1 MNKSDKIKQK
11 LARMLVSAPKLSLA
25 LALILCAFLC
35 AFAPKLAIDASTQTL
50 LLENDK
56 DLELWRDI
64 TKRYEIPNTLVIA
77 YTPNSDLLS
86 QNSISTLAALSK
98 DLAQIK
104 GVKSVFS
111 MLDAPLLLSSGLKFS
126 DLLGTIPTL
135 KDSNASKEAIKAE
148 FLSSPFYKNSL
159 VSSDFKTTALLL
171 TLEPNPGYNEFIASI
186 TELENTLKNA
196 ENNATAKTLLKEQR
210 AAFKAYRDELRIAEH
225 EQIAQ
230 IRQVIAKYNQN
241 SQTRIPHQD
250 EFSNSQNGIPHQDEF
265 SNSQTRIPY
274 QAPSSQLF
282 LGGINMIADDMIAF
296 VRSDLATY
304 GLATLLLCSLC
315 LFVYYLQLRYVFLA
329 IFICL
334 VCVGVA
340 SGLFGLLGFEITVIS
355 SNYIALQLI
364 ITLSVVIHLINS
376 YREFFRKK
384 SSFSQKAIVYLALKE
399 RMSPCFFAI
408 FTTIIGFISLVFSDI
423 RPIISL
429 GVMMSASI
437 TLSLILSFWLFGS
450 IMSLLSKKSV
460 NTAFERYF
468 SLTTLCAKIA
478 LNLRARKV
486 VFAISALGLCVGLWG
501 ISKLSVENSFI
512 GYFKESTDIYKGME
526 LIDNKLG
533 GTVPLD
539 IIISFK
545 KDKKEPRNSSLDD
558 EFADEFASSDAAQ
571 YWFNERRM
579 SVLKSVNEYLK
590 NKEFIGSVSSLAD
603 LLEVGKELNE
613 GRELD
618 ALALALIYSSL
629 SGERRELILTPFVS
643 IENDELHFSVRTLD
657 SDPRLKRAEFLRTLQ
672 NELNELVGEN
682 ADVKISGAMKLYT
695 NMLDSLFGSQINSLG
710 FVLLAFFVT
719 FWLIFASL
727 RLAIIAICIN
737 ILPLICVLGAMGL
750 AGLSLDIMSITIG
763 SISLGIGVD
772 SAIHYIYR
780 YKRELAHFKD
790 SKKAI
795 IASHA
800 SIGYALYYTSFA
812 VFIGFGVMISSNF
825 WPTIYFG
832 ALTDLVMFF
841 MLASSLIL
849 LPSLLLS
856 QSAYP
861 ANEKNKAKTTNAV

>member
-35 AFAPKLAIDASTQTL
+35 AFVPKLAIDASTQTL

-86 QNSISTLAALSK
+86 QNCISTLEALSK

-111 MLDAPLLLSSGLKFS
+111 MLDVPLLLSSGLKFS

-171 TLEPNPGYNEFIASI
+171 TLEPNPRYDEFIASI
-186 TELENTLKNA
+186 TALENTLKNA
-196 ENNATAKTLLKEQR
+196 ENNATAKTMLKEQR

-241 SQTRIPHQD
+241 SQTRIP
-250 EFSNSQNGIPHQDEF
+250 
-265 SNSQTRIPY
+265 Y
-274 QAPSSQLF
+274 QASSSQLF

-437 TLSLILSFWLFGS
+437 TLSLIFSFWLFGS

-468 SLTTLCAKIA
+468 SLTSLCAKIA

-512 GYFKESTDIYKGME
+512 GYFKENTDIYKGME

-672 NELNELVGEN
+672 NELNELVRGE
-682 ADVKISGAMKLYT
+682 AEVKISGAMKLYT
-695 NMLDSLFGSQINSLG
+695 NMLGSLFSSQINSLG
-710 FVLLAFFVT
+710 FVLLAFFAT

-861 ANEKNKAKTTNAV
+861 ANEKNKAKTINAV

>member
-64 TKRYEIPNTLVIA
+64 TKRYKIPNTLVIA

-86 QNSISTLAALSK
+86 QSSISTLAALSK

-171 TLEPNPGYNEFIASI
+171 TLEPNPRYNEFIASI
-186 TELENTLKNA
+186 TALENTLKTA

-210 AAFKAYRDELRIAEH
+210 AAFKAYRDELRVAEH

-241 SQTRIPHQD
+241 SQSRIPHQD
-250 EFSNSQNGIPHQDEF
+250 EFSS
-265 SNSQTRIPY
+265 SQTRIPY
-274 QAPSSQLF
+274 QASSSQLF

-334 VCVGVA
+334 VCVGAA

-437 TLSLILSFWLFGS
+437 TLSLIFSFWLFGS

-512 GYFKESTDIYKGME
+512 GYFKENTDIYKGME

-545 KDKKEPRNSSLDD
+545 KDEKEPRNSSLDD

-657 SDPRLKRAEFLRTLQ
+657 SNPRLKRAEFLRTLQ

-682 ADVKISGAMKLYT
+682 AQVKISGAMKLYT
-695 NMLDSLFGSQINSLG
+695 NMLSSLFSSQINSLG
-710 FVLLAFFVT
+710 FVLLAFFAT
-719 FWLIFASL
+719 FWLIFASF

-861 ANEKNKAKTTNAV
+861 ANEQNKAKTTNAV

>member
-35 AFAPKLAIDASTQTL
+35 AFVPKLAIDASTQTL

-64 TKRYEIPNTLVIA
+64 TKRYKIPNTLVIA

-86 QNSISTLAALSK
+86 ESSISTLAALSK

-171 TLEPNPGYNEFIASI
+171 TLEPNSGYNEFIASI
-186 TELENTLKNA
+186 TALENTLKTA

-210 AAFKAYRDELRIAEH
+210 AAFKAYRDELRVAEH

-250 EFSNSQNGIPHQDEF
+250 EFSNSQNGIPYQDKA
-265 SNSQTRIPY
+265 S
-274 QAPSSQLF
+274 SSQLF

-437 TLSLILSFWLFGS
+437 TLSLIFSFWLFGS

-512 GYFKESTDIYKGME
+512 GYFKENTDIYKGME

-672 NELNELVGEN
+672 NELNELVKGD
-682 ADVKISGAMKLYT
+682 AQVKISGAMKLYT

-710 FVLLAFFVT
+710 FVLLAFFAT

>member
-64 TKRYEIPNTLVIA
+64 TKRYKIPNTLVIA

-86 QNSISTLAALSK
+86 QNCISTLAALSK

-171 TLEPNPGYNEFIASI
+171 TLEPNSGYYEFIASI
-186 TELENTLKNA
+186 TALENTLKTA

-210 AAFKAYRDELRIAEH
+210 AAFKAYRDELRVAEH

-241 SQTRIPHQD
+241 SQTRIPYQD
-250 EFSNSQNGIPHQDEF
+250 EFSNSQNGIPYQDEF
-265 SNSQTRIPY
+265 
-274 QAPSSQLF
+274 PSSQLF

-512 GYFKESTDIYKGME
+512 GYFKENTDIYKGME

-629 SGERRELILTPFVS
+629 SGEGRELILTPFVS

-657 SDPRLKRAEFLRTLQ
+657 SDPHLKRAEFLRTLQ
-672 NELNELVGEN
+672 NELNELVGKDAE
-682 ADVKISGAMKLYT
+682 VKISGAMKLYA
-695 NMLDSLFGSQINSLG
+695 NMLDSLFSSQINSLG
-710 FVLLAFFVT
+710 FVLLAFFAT

-856 QSAYP
+856 QSVYP
-861 ANEKNKAKTTNAV
+861 ANEQNKAKTTNAV

>member
-64 TKRYEIPNTLVIA
+64 TKRYKIPNTLVIA

-86 QNSISTLAALSK
+86 ESSISTLAALSK

-171 TLEPNPGYNEFIASI
+171 TLEPNPRYDEFIASI
-186 TELENTLKNA
+186 TALENTLKNA
-196 ENNATAKTLLKEQR
+196 ENNTTAKTLLKEKR
-210 AAFKAYRDELRIAEH
+210 AAFKAYRDELRVAEH

-241 SQTRIPHQD
+241 SQSRIPHQA
-250 EFSNSQNGIPHQDEF
+250 S
-265 SNSQTRIPY
+265 
-274 QAPSSQLF
+274 SSQLF

-512 GYFKESTDIYKGME
+512 GYFKENTDIYKGME

-558 EFADEFASSDAAQ
+558 EFADEFASSDAAK

-682 ADVKISGAMKLYT
+682 AQVKISGAMKLYT
-695 NMLDSLFGSQINSLG
+695 NMLSSLFGSQINSLG
-710 FVLLAFFVT
+710 FVLLAFFAT

-861 ANEKNKAKTTNAV
+861 ANEQNKAKTINAV

>member
-35 AFAPKLAIDASTQTL
+35 AFVPKLAIDASTQTL

-64 TKRYEIPNTLVIA
+64 TKRYKIPNTLVIA

-86 QNSISTLAALSK
+86 ESSISTLAALSK

-186 TELENTLKNA
+186 TALENTLKNA

-225 EQIAQ
+225 EQITQ

-241 SQTRIPHQD
+241 SQSRIPHQA
-250 EFSNSQNGIPHQDEF
+250 S
-265 SNSQTRIPY
+265 
-274 QAPSSQLF
+274 SSQLF

-429 GVMMSASI
+429 GLMMSASI
-437 TLSLILSFWLFGS
+437 TLSLIFSFWLFGS

-512 GYFKESTDIYKGME
+512 GYFKENTDIYKGME

-672 NELNELVGEN
+672 NELNELVGKDAE
-682 ADVKISGAMKLYT
+682 VKISGAMKLYA
-695 NMLDSLFGSQINSLG
+695 NMLDSLFSSQINSLG
-710 FVLLAFFVT
+710 FVLLAFFAT

>member
-35 AFAPKLAIDASTQTL
+35 AFVPKLAIDASTQTL

-86 QNSISTLAALSK
+86 QSSISTLAALSK

-148 FLSSPFYKNSL
+148 FLNSPFYKNSL

-171 TLEPNPGYNEFIASI
+171 TLEPNSRYNEFIASI
-186 TELENTLKNA
+186 TALENTLKTA

-225 EQIAQ
+225 DQITQ

-241 SQTRIPHQD
+241 SQTRIPYQD
-250 EFSNSQNGIPHQDEF
+250 EFSNSQSRIPHQA
-265 SNSQTRIPY
+265 S
-274 QAPSSQLF
+274 SSQLF

-437 TLSLILSFWLFGS
+437 TLSLIFSFWLFGS

-512 GYFKESTDIYKGME
+512 GYFKENTDIYKGME

-682 ADVKISGAMKLYT
+682 AQVKISGAMKLYT
-695 NMLDSLFGSQINSLG
+695 NMLDSLFSSQINSLG
-710 FVLLAFFVT
+710 FVLLAFFAT

-861 ANEKNKAKTTNAV
+861 ANEQNKAKTTNAV

>member
-64 TKRYEIPNTLVIA
+64 TKRYKIPNTLVIA

-86 QNSISTLAALSK
+86 QSSISTLAALSK

-148 FLSSPFYKNSL
+148 FLNSPFYKNSL

-171 TLEPNPGYNEFIASI
+171 TLEPNSRYNEFIASI
-186 TELENTLKNA
+186 TALENTLKTA

-225 EQIAQ
+225 DQITQ

-241 SQTRIPHQD
+241 SQTRIPYQD
-250 EFSNSQNGIPHQDEF
+250 EFL
-265 SNSQTRIPY
+265 NSQTRIPY
-274 QAPSSQLF
+274 QASSSQLF

-334 VCVGVA
+334 VCVGVT

-384 SSFSQKAIVYLALKE
+384 SCFSQKAIVYLALKE

-437 TLSLILSFWLFGS
+437 TLSLIFSFWLFGS

-486 VFAISALGLCVGLWG
+486 VFAISVLGLCVGLWG

-512 GYFKESTDIYKGME
+512 GYFKENTDIYKGME

-682 ADVKISGAMKLYT
+682 AQVKISGAMKLYT
-695 NMLDSLFGSQINSLG
+695 NMLDSLFSSQINSLG

-861 ANEKNKAKTTNAV
+861 ANEQNKAKTTNAV

>member
-64 TKRYEIPNTLVIA
+64 TKRYKIPNTLVIA

-86 QNSISTLAALSK
+86 ESSISTLAALSK

-186 TELENTLKNA
+186 TALENTLKNA
-196 ENNATAKTLLKEQR
+196 ENNATAKTMLKEQR

-241 SQTRIPHQD
+241 SQTRIP
-250 EFSNSQNGIPHQDEF
+250 
-265 SNSQTRIPY
+265 Y
-274 QAPSSQLF
+274 QASSSQLF

-437 TLSLILSFWLFGS
+437 TLSLIFSFWLFGS

-512 GYFKESTDIYKGME
+512 GYFKENTDIYKGME

-657 SDPRLKRAEFLRTLQ
+657 SDPRLKRAKFLRTLQ
-672 NELNELVGEN
+672 SELNELVGKD
-682 ADVKISGAMKLYT
+682 AQVKISGAMKLYT
-695 NMLDSLFGSQINSLG
+695 NMLDSLFSSQINSLG
-710 FVLLAFFVT
+710 FVLLAFFAT

-861 ANEKNKAKTTNAV
+861 ANEQNKAKTTNAV

>member
-25 LALILCAFLC
+25 LALILCAFLS
-35 AFAPKLAIDASTQTL
+35 AFVPKLAIDASTQTL

-56 DLELWRDI
+56 DLEFWRDI
-64 TKRYEIPNTLVIA
+64 TKRYKIPNTLVIA

-86 QNSISTLAALSK
+86 QSSISTLAALSK

-171 TLEPNPGYNEFIASI
+171 TLEPNSRYNEFIASI

-230 IRQVIAKYNQN
+230 IRQVISKYNQN
-241 SQTRIPHQD
+241 SQSRIPD
-250 EFSNSQNGIPHQDEF
+250 
-265 SNSQTRIPY
+265 
-274 QAPSSQLF
+274 QASSSQLF

-296 VRSDLATY
+296 VRSDLVTY

-334 VCVGVA
+334 VCVGAA

-384 SSFSQKAIVYLALKE
+384 SSFSQKSIVYLALKE

-408 FTTIIGFISLVFSDI
+408 FTTIIGFVSLVFSDI

-429 GVMMSASI
+429 GLMMSASI
-437 TLSLILSFWLFGS
+437 ALSLIFSFWLFGS

-468 SLTTLCAKIA
+468 SLTTLCAKMA
-478 LNLRARKV
+478 LNLRVRKV
-486 VFAISALGLCVGLWG
+486 VFALSALGLCVGLWG

-512 GYFKESTDIYKGME
+512 GYFKKNTDIYKGME

-629 SGERRELILTPFVS
+629 SGEGRELILTPFVS

-657 SDPRLKRAEFLRTLQ
+657 SDPRLKRAEFLRTLES
-672 NELNELVGEN
+672 ELNELVGEN
-682 ADVKISGAMKLYT
+682 AQVKISGAMKLYT
-695 NMLDSLFGSQINSLG
+695 NMLDSLFSSQINSLG
-710 FVLLAFFVT
+710 FVLLAFFAT

-861 ANEKNKAKTTNAV
+861 ANEQNKAKTTNAV

>member
-35 AFAPKLAIDASTQTL
+35 AFVPKLAIDASTQTL

-64 TKRYEIPNTLVIA
+64 TKRYKIPNTLVIA

-86 QNSISTLAALSK
+86 ESSISTLAALSK

-111 MLDAPLLLSSGLKFS
+111 MLDAPLLLSSELKFS

-171 TLEPNPGYNEFIASI
+171 TLEPNYRYDEFIASI
-186 TELENTLKNA
+186 TALENTLKNS

-210 AAFKAYRDELRIAEH
+210 AAFKAYRDELRVAEH

-241 SQTRIPHQD
+241 SQTRIPYQD
-250 EFSNSQNGIPHQDEF
+250 EFSNSQNGIPYQDKA
-265 SNSQTRIPY
+265 S
-274 QAPSSQLF
+274 SSQLF

-384 SSFSQKAIVYLALKE
+384 SFFSQKAIVYLALKE

-429 GVMMSASI
+429 GLMMSASI
-437 TLSLILSFWLFGS
+437 TLSLIFSFWLFGS

-512 GYFKESTDIYKGME
+512 GYFKENTDIYKGME

-672 NELNELVGEN
+672 NELNELVGKD
-682 ADVKISGAMKLYT
+682 AQVKISGAMKLYT
-695 NMLDSLFGSQINSLG
+695 NMLDSLFSSQINSLG
-710 FVLLAFFVT
+710 FVLLAFFAT

-861 ANEKNKAKTTNAV
+861 ANEQNKAKTTNAV

>member
-64 TKRYEIPNTLVIA
+64 TKRYKIPNTLVIA

-86 QNSISTLAALSK
+86 QNCISTLAALSK

-171 TLEPNPGYNEFIASI
+171 TLEPNSGYYEFIASI
-186 TELENTLKNA
+186 TALENTLKNA

-210 AAFKAYRDELRIAEH
+210 AAFKAYRDELRVAEH
-225 EQIAQ
+225 DQITQ

-241 SQTRIPHQD
+241 SQSRIPHQA
-250 EFSNSQNGIPHQDEF
+250 S
-265 SNSQTRIPY
+265 
-274 QAPSSQLF
+274 SSQLF

-399 RMSPCFFAI
+399 RMNPCFFAI

-501 ISKLSVENSFI
+501 MSKLSVENSFI
-512 GYFKESTDIYKGME
+512 GYFKENTDIYKGME

-629 SGERRELILTPFVS
+629 SGEGRELILTPFVS

-657 SDPRLKRAEFLRTLQ
+657 SDPHLKRAEFLRTLQ
-672 NELNELVGEN
+672 NELNELVGKDAE
-682 ADVKISGAMKLYT
+682 VKISGAMKLYA
-695 NMLDSLFGSQINSLG
+695 NMLDSLFSSQINSLG
-710 FVLLAFFVT
+710 FVLLAFFAT

>member
-35 AFAPKLAIDASTQTL
+35 AFVPKLAIDASTQTL

-64 TKRYEIPNTLVIA
+64 TKRYKIPNTLVIA

-86 QNSISTLAALSK
+86 QNCISTLAALSK

-171 TLEPNPGYNEFIASI
+171 TLEPNPRYNEFIASI
-186 TELENTLKNA
+186 TALENTLKTA
-196 ENNATAKTLLKEQR
+196 ENNATAKTLLKEQK

-241 SQTRIPHQD
+241 SQTRIPY
-250 EFSNSQNGIPHQDEF
+250 QDEF

-274 QAPSSQLF
+274 QASSSQLF

-296 VRSDLATY
+296 VRSDLVTY

-512 GYFKESTDIYKGME
+512 GYFKENTDIYKGME

-672 NELNELVGEN
+672 SELNELVGEN
-682 ADVKISGAMKLYT
+682 AQVKISGAMKLYT
-695 NMLDSLFGSQINSLG
+695 NMLDSLFSSQINSLG

-861 ANEKNKAKTTNAV
+861 ANEQNKAKTTNAV

>member
-11 LARMLVSAPKLSLA
+11 LARILVSAPKLSLA

-86 QNSISTLAALSK
+86 ESSISTLAALSK

-171 TLEPNPGYNEFIASI
+171 TLEPNSRYNEFIASI
-186 TELENTLKNA
+186 TALENTLKNA

-241 SQTRIPHQD
+241 SQNGIPHQD
-250 EFSNSQNGIPHQDEF
+250 EFSNSQNGIPYQDK
-265 SNSQTRIPY
+265 
-274 QAPSSQLF
+274 APSSQLF

-437 TLSLILSFWLFGS
+437 TLSLIFSFWLFGS

-512 GYFKESTDIYKGME
+512 GYFKENTDIYKGME

-579 SVLKSVNEYLK
+579 SVLKNVNEYLK

-672 NELNELVGEN
+672 SELNELVKGD
-682 ADVKISGAMKLYT
+682 AQVKISGPMKLYT
-695 NMLDSLFGSQINSLG
+695 NMLGSLFSSQINSLG
-710 FVLLAFFVT
+710 FVLLAFFAT

-861 ANEKNKAKTTNAV
+861 ANEQNKAKTTNAV

>member
-35 AFAPKLAIDASTQTL
+35 AFVPKLAIDASTQTL

-64 TKRYEIPNTLVIA
+64 TKRYKIPNTLVIA

-86 QNSISTLAALSK
+86 ESSISTLAALSK

-186 TELENTLKNA
+186 TALENTLKNS

-225 EQIAQ
+225 EQITQ

-241 SQTRIPHQD
+241 SQSRIPHQA
-250 EFSNSQNGIPHQDEF
+250 S
-265 SNSQTRIPY
+265 
-274 QAPSSQLF
+274 SSQLF

-429 GVMMSASI
+429 GLMMSASI
-437 TLSLILSFWLFGS
+437 TLSLIFSFWLFGS

-512 GYFKESTDIYKGME
+512 GYFKENTDIYKGME

-672 NELNELVGEN
+672 SELNELVGEN
-682 ADVKISGAMKLYT
+682 AQVKISGAMKLYT

-710 FVLLAFFVT
+710 FVLLAFFAT

-841 MLASSLIL
+841 MLASSLIF
-849 LPSLLLS
+849 LPSLFLS

-861 ANEKNKAKTTNAV
+861 ANEQNKAKTTNAV

>member
-86 QNSISTLAALSK
+86 ESSISTLAALSK

-171 TLEPNPGYNEFIASI
+171 TLEPNSRYNEFIASI
-186 TELENTLKNA
+186 TALENTLKNA

-210 AAFKAYRDELRIAEH
+210 AAFKAYRDELRVAEH
-225 EQIAQ
+225 EQITQ

-241 SQTRIPHQD
+241 SQSRIPHQA
-250 EFSNSQNGIPHQDEF
+250 S
-265 SNSQTRIPY
+265 
-274 QAPSSQLF
+274 SSQLF

-437 TLSLILSFWLFGS
+437 TLSLIFSFWLFGS

-468 SLTTLCAKIA
+468 SLTSLCAKIA
-478 LNLRARKV
+478 LNPRARKV

-512 GYFKESTDIYKGME
+512 GYFKENTDIYKGME

-629 SGERRELILTPFVS
+629 SGEGRELILTPFVS

-682 ADVKISGAMKLYT
+682 AQVKISGAMKLYT
-695 NMLDSLFGSQINSLG
+695 NMLDSLFSSQINSLG
-710 FVLLAFFVT
+710 FVLLAFFAT

-856 QSAYP
+856 QSA
-861 ANEKNKAKTTNAV
+861 ALTNEQNKAKTTNAV

>member
-64 TKRYEIPNTLVIA
+64 TKRYKIPNTLVIA

-86 QNSISTLAALSK
+86 ESSISTLAALSK

-186 TELENTLKNA
+186 TALENTLKNA

-225 EQIAQ
+225 EQITQ

-241 SQTRIPHQD
+241 SQSRIPHQA
-250 EFSNSQNGIPHQDEF
+250 S
-265 SNSQTRIPY
+265 
-274 QAPSSQLF
+274 SSQLF

-429 GVMMSASI
+429 GLMMSASI
-437 TLSLILSFWLFGS
+437 TLSLIFSFWLFGS

-512 GYFKESTDIYKGME
+512 GYFKENTDIYKGME

-629 SGERRELILTPFVS
+629 SGEGRELILTPFVS

-682 ADVKISGAMKLYT
+682 AQVKISGAMKLYT
-695 NMLDSLFGSQINSLG
+695 NMLDSLFSSQINSLG
-710 FVLLAFFVT
+710 FVLLAFFAT

-861 ANEKNKAKTTNAV
+861 ANEQNKAKTTNAV

>member
-86 QNSISTLAALSK
+86 ESSISTLAALSK

-148 FLSSPFYKNSL
+148 FLNSPFYKNSL

-171 TLEPNPGYNEFIASI
+171 TLEPNSGYYEFIASI
-186 TELENTLKNA
+186 TALENTLKTA

-225 EQIAQ
+225 DQITQ

-241 SQTRIPHQD
+241 SQTRIPYQD
-250 EFSNSQNGIPHQDEF
+250 EFSNSQNGIPYQDEF
-265 SNSQTRIPY
+265 
-274 QAPSSQLF
+274 PSSQLF

-437 TLSLILSFWLFGS
+437 TLSLIFSFWLFGS

-501 ISKLSVENSFI
+501 MSKLSVENSFI
-512 GYFKESTDIYKGME
+512 GYFKENTDIYKGME

-657 SDPRLKRAEFLRTLQ
+657 SDPHLKRAEFLSTLQ
-672 NELNELVGEN
+672 NELNELVGKD
-682 ADVKISGAMKLYT
+682 AQVKISGAMKLYT
-695 NMLDSLFGSQINSLG
+695 NMLSSLFSSQINSLG
-710 FVLLAFFVT
+710 FVLLAFFAT

-861 ANEKNKAKTTNAV
+861 ANEQNKAKTTNAV

>member
-35 AFAPKLAIDASTQTL
+35 AFVPKLAIDASTQTL

-64 TKRYEIPNTLVIA
+64 TKRYKIPNTLVIA

-86 QNSISTLAALSK
+86 ESSISTLAALSK

-171 TLEPNPGYNEFIASI
+171 TLEPNPRYNEFIASI
-186 TELENTLKNA
+186 TALENTLKNA

-225 EQIAQ
+225 EQITQ

-241 SQTRIPHQD
+241 SQSRIPHQA
-250 EFSNSQNGIPHQDEF
+250 S
-265 SNSQTRIPY
+265 
-274 QAPSSQLF
+274 SSQLF

-437 TLSLILSFWLFGS
+437 TLSLIFSFWLFGS

-512 GYFKESTDIYKGME
+512 GYFKENTDIYKGME

-682 ADVKISGAMKLYT
+682 AQVKISGAMKLYT
-695 NMLDSLFGSQINSLG
+695 NMLDSLFSSQINSLG
-710 FVLLAFFVT
+710 FVLLAFFAT

-861 ANEKNKAKTTNAV
+861 ANEQNKAKTTNAV

>member
-35 AFAPKLAIDASTQTL
+35 AFVPKLAIDASTQTL

-64 TKRYEIPNTLVIA
+64 TKRYKIPNTLVIA

-86 QNSISTLAALSK
+86 ESSISTLAALSK

-171 TLEPNPGYNEFIASI
+171 TLEPNSRYNEFIASI
-186 TELENTLKNA
+186 TALENMLKNT

-241 SQTRIPHQD
+241 SQTRIPYQD
-250 EFSNSQNGIPHQDEF
+250 EF
-265 SNSQTRIPY
+265 
-274 QAPSSQLF
+274 PSSQLF

-437 TLSLILSFWLFGS
+437 TLSLIFSFWLFGS

-512 GYFKESTDIYKGME
+512 GYFKENTDIYKGME

-657 SDPRLKRAEFLRTLQ
+657 SDPRLKRAEFLRALQ
-672 NELNELVGEN
+672 SELNELVGKDAE
-682 ADVKISGAMKLYT
+682 VKISGAMKLYT

-710 FVLLAFFVT
+710 FVLLAFFAT

>member
-11 LARMLVSAPKLSLA
+11 LARMLVSAPKLSLT
-25 LALILCAFLC
+25 LALILCAFLS
-35 AFAPKLAIDASTQTL
+35 AFVPKLAIDASTQTL

-64 TKRYEIPNTLVIA
+64 TKRYKIPNTLVIA

-86 QNSISTLAALSK
+86 ESSISTLAALSK

-171 TLEPNPGYNEFIASI
+171 TLEPNPGYNEFITSI
-186 TELENTLKNA
+186 TALENTLKNA
-196 ENNATAKTLLKEQR
+196 QNYATAKTLLKEQR
-210 AAFKAYRDELRIAEH
+210 AAFKAYRDELRVAEH
-225 EQIAQ
+225 EQITQ

-241 SQTRIPHQD
+241 SQSRIPHQA
-250 EFSNSQNGIPHQDEF
+250 S
-265 SNSQTRIPY
+265 
-274 QAPSSQLF
+274 SSQLF

-429 GVMMSASI
+429 GLMMSASI
-437 TLSLILSFWLFGS
+437 TLSLIFSFWLFGS

-512 GYFKESTDIYKGME
+512 GYFKENTDIYKGME

-629 SGERRELILTPFVS
+629 SGEGRELILTPFVS

-672 NELNELVGEN
+672 NELNELVGKD
-682 ADVKISGAMKLYT
+682 AQVKISGAMKLYA
-695 NMLDSLFGSQINSLG
+695 NMLDSLFSSQINSLG
-710 FVLLAFFVT
+710 FVLLAFFAT

-861 ANEKNKAKTTNAV
+861 ANEKNKAKTTNSV

>member
-35 AFAPKLAIDASTQTL
+35 AFVPKLAIDASTQTL

-64 TKRYEIPNTLVIA
+64 TKRYKIPNTLVIA

-86 QNSISTLAALSK
+86 ESSISTLAALSK

-171 TLEPNPGYNEFIASI
+171 TLEPNSRYNEFIASI
-186 TELENTLKNA
+186 TALENTLKNS

-210 AAFKAYRDELRIAEH
+210 AAFKAYRDELRVAEH

-250 EFSNSQNGIPHQDEF
+250 EFSNSQNGIPYQDKA
-265 SNSQTRIPY
+265 S
-274 QAPSSQLF
+274 SSQLF

-334 VCVGVA
+334 VCVGAA

-512 GYFKESTDIYKGME
+512 GYFKENTDIYKGME

-672 NELNELVGEN
+672 SELNELVGKDAE
-682 ADVKISGAMKLYT
+682 VKISGAMKLYT
-695 NMLDSLFGSQINSLG
+695 NMLDSLFSSQINSLG
-710 FVLLAFFVT
+710 FVLLAFFAT

>member
-35 AFAPKLAIDASTQTL
+35 AFVPKLAIDASTQTL

-64 TKRYEIPNTLVIA
+64 TKRYKIPNTLVIA

-86 QNSISTLAALSK
+86 ESSISTLAALSK

-171 TLEPNPGYNEFIASI
+171 TLEPNPGYNEFITSI
-186 TELENTLKNA
+186 TALENTLKNA
-196 ENNATAKTLLKEQR
+196 QNNATAKTLLKEQR
-210 AAFKAYRDELRIAEH
+210 AAFKAYRDELRVAEH

-241 SQTRIPHQD
+241 SQSRIPHQA
-250 EFSNSQNGIPHQDEF
+250 S
-265 SNSQTRIPY
+265 
-274 QAPSSQLF
+274 SSQLF

-512 GYFKESTDIYKGME
+512 GYFKENTDIYKGME

-629 SGERRELILTPFVS
+629 SGEGRELILTPFVS

-672 NELNELVGEN
+672 SELNELVGGD
-682 ADVKISGAMKLYT
+682 AQVKISGAMKLYT
-695 NMLDSLFGSQINSLG
+695 NMLGSLFGSQINSLG
-710 FVLLAFFVT
+710 FVLLAFFAT

>member
-35 AFAPKLAIDASTQTL
+35 AFVPKLAIDASTQTL

-64 TKRYEIPNTLVIA
+64 TKRYKIPNTLVIA

-86 QNSISTLAALSK
+86 ESSISTLAALSK
-98 DLAQIK
+98 DLAQSK

-171 TLEPNPGYNEFIASI
+171 TLEPNSKYNEFIASI
-186 TELENTLKNA
+186 TALENTLKNA
-196 ENNATAKTLLKEQR
+196 QNNATAKTLLKEQR

-225 EQIAQ
+225 EQITQ

-241 SQTRIPHQD
+241 SQSRIPHQD
-250 EFSNSQNGIPHQDEF
+250 EFT
-265 SNSQTRIPY
+265 NSQTRIPH

-296 VRSDLATY
+296 VRSDLVTY

-437 TLSLILSFWLFGS
+437 TLSLIFSFWLFGS

-512 GYFKESTDIYKGME
+512 GYFKENTDIYKGME

-629 SGERRELILTPFVS
+629 SGEGRELILTPFVS

-672 NELNELVGEN
+672 NELNELVGKD
-682 ADVKISGAMKLYT
+682 AQVKISGAMKLYT
-695 NMLDSLFGSQINSLG
+695 NMLDSLFSSQINSLG
-710 FVLLAFFVT
+710 FVLLAFFAT

-861 ANEKNKAKTTNAV
+861 ANERNKAKTTNAV

>member
-35 AFAPKLAIDASTQTL
+35 AFVPKLAIDASTQTL

-64 TKRYEIPNTLVIA
+64 TKRYKIPNTLVIA

-86 QNSISTLAALSK
+86 ESSISTLAALSK

-171 TLEPNPGYNEFIASI
+171 TLEPNPRYDEFIASI
-186 TELENTLKNA
+186 TALENTLKTA

-225 EQIAQ
+225 EQITQ

-241 SQTRIPHQD
+241 SQSRIPHQA
-250 EFSNSQNGIPHQDEF
+250 S
-265 SNSQTRIPY
+265 
-274 QAPSSQLF
+274 SSQLF

-296 VRSDLATY
+296 VRSDLAIY

-437 TLSLILSFWLFGS
+437 TLSLIFSFWLFGS

-512 GYFKESTDIYKGME
+512 GYFKENTDIYKGME

-629 SGERRELILTPFVS
+629 SGEGRELILTPFVS

-657 SDPRLKRAEFLRTLQ
+657 SDPRLKRAEFLRALQ
-672 NELNELVGEN
+672 SELNELVGEN
-682 ADVKISGAMKLYT
+682 AQVKISGAMKLYT
-695 NMLDSLFGSQINSLG
+695 NMLDSLFSSQINSLG
-710 FVLLAFFVT
+710 FVLLAFFAT

-861 ANEKNKAKTTNAV
+861 ANEQNKAKTINAV

>member
-64 TKRYEIPNTLVIA
+64 TKRYKIPNTLVIA

-86 QNSISTLAALSK
+86 QNCISTLAALSK

-148 FLSSPFYKNSL
+148 FLNSPFYKNSL

-171 TLEPNPGYNEFIASI
+171 TLEPNSRYNEFIASI
-186 TELENTLKNA
+186 TALENTLKNS

-210 AAFKAYRDELRIAEH
+210 AAFKAYRDELRVAEH

-241 SQTRIPHQD
+241 SQTRIP
-250 EFSNSQNGIPHQDEF
+250 
-265 SNSQTRIPY
+265 Y
-274 QAPSSQLF
+274 QASSSQLF

-334 VCVGVA
+334 VCVGAA

-512 GYFKESTDIYKGME
+512 GYFKENTDIYKGME

-629 SGERRELILTPFVS
+629 SGEGRELILTPFVS

-657 SDPRLKRAEFLRTLQ
+657 SDPHLKRAEFLRALQ
-672 NELNELVGEN
+672 SELNELVGKDAE
-682 ADVKISGAMKLYT
+682 VKISGAMKLYT
-695 NMLDSLFGSQINSLG
+695 NMLSSLFSSQINSLG
-710 FVLLAFFVT
+710 FVLLAFFAT

-861 ANEKNKAKTTNAV
+861 ANEQNKAKTTNAV

>member
-86 QNSISTLAALSK
+86 QSSISTLAALSK

-148 FLSSPFYKNSL
+148 FLNSPFYKNSL

-171 TLEPNPGYNEFIASI
+171 TLEPNSRYNEFIASI
-186 TELENTLKNA
+186 TALENTLKTA

-225 EQIAQ
+225 DQITQ

-241 SQTRIPHQD
+241 SQTRIPYQD
-250 EFSNSQNGIPHQDEF
+250 EFL
-265 SNSQTRIPY
+265 NSQTRIPY
-274 QAPSSQLF
+274 QASSSQLF

-334 VCVGVA
+334 VCVGVT

-437 TLSLILSFWLFGS
+437 TLSLIFSFWLFGS

-512 GYFKESTDIYKGME
+512 GYFKENTDIYKGME

-682 ADVKISGAMKLYT
+682 AQVKISGAMKLYT
-695 NMLDSLFGSQINSLG
+695 NMLDSLFSSQINSLG

-856 QSAYP
+856 QSVYP
-861 ANEKNKAKTTNAV
+861 ANEQNKAKTTNAV

>member
-35 AFAPKLAIDASTQTL
+35 AFVPKLAIDASTQTL

-64 TKRYEIPNTLVIA
+64 TKRYKIPNTLVIA

-86 QNSISTLAALSK
+86 ESSISTLAALSK

-171 TLEPNPGYNEFIASI
+171 TLEPNPRYNEFIASI
-186 TELENTLKNA
+186 TALENTLKTA
-196 ENNATAKTLLKEQR
+196 ENNATAKTMLKEQR
-210 AAFKAYRDELRIAEH
+210 AAFKAYRDELRVAEH
-225 EQIAQ
+225 EQITQ

-241 SQTRIPHQD
+241 SQ
-250 EFSNSQNGIPHQDEF
+250 S
-265 SNSQTRIPY
+265 RIPY
-274 QAPSSQLF
+274 QASSSQLF

-437 TLSLILSFWLFGS
+437 TLSLIFSFWLFGS

-512 GYFKESTDIYKGME
+512 GYFKENTDIYKGME

-629 SGERRELILTPFVS
+629 SGEGRELILTPFVS

-682 ADVKISGAMKLYT
+682 AQVKISGAMKLYT
-695 NMLDSLFGSQINSLG
+695 NMLDSLFSSQINSLG
-710 FVLLAFFVT
+710 FVLLAFFAT

-861 ANEKNKAKTTNAV
+861 ANEQNKAKTTNAV

>member
-64 TKRYEIPNTLVIA
+64 TKRYKIPNTLVIA

-126 DLLGTIPTL
+126 DLLGIIPTL

-210 AAFKAYRDELRIAEH
+210 AAFKAYRDELRVAEH
-225 EQIAQ
+225 EQITQ

-241 SQTRIPHQD
+241 SQTR
-250 EFSNSQNGIPHQDEF
+250 IPHQDEF

-682 ADVKISGAMKLYT
+682 AQVKISGAMKLYT
-695 NMLDSLFGSQINSLG
+695 NMLDSLFSSQINSLG
-710 FVLLAFFVT
+710 FVLLAFFAT

-861 ANEKNKAKTTNAV
+861 ANEQNKAKTTNAV

>member
-64 TKRYEIPNTLVIA
+64 VKRYEIPNTLVIA

-86 QNSISTLAALSK
+86 ESSISTLAALSK

-186 TELENTLKNA
+186 TALENTLKNA
-196 ENNATAKTLLKEQR
+196 QNNATAKTLLKEQR

-225 EQIAQ
+225 EQITQ

-241 SQTRIPHQD
+241 SQSRTPHQA
-250 EFSNSQNGIPHQDEF
+250 S
-265 SNSQTRIPY
+265 
-274 QAPSSQLF
+274 SSQLF

-334 VCVGVA
+334 VCVGAA

-460 NTAFERYF
+460 NAAFERYF
-468 SLTTLCAKIA
+468 SLTSLCAKIA

-512 GYFKESTDIYKGME
+512 GYFKENTDIYKGME

-682 ADVKISGAMKLYT
+682 AQVKISGAMKLYT

-710 FVLLAFFVT
+710 FVLLAFFAT

-861 ANEKNKAKTTNAV
+861 ANEKNKAKTINAV

>member
-25 LALILCAFLC
+25 LALILCAFLF
-35 AFAPKLAIDASTQTL
+35 AFVPKLAIDASTQTL

-64 TKRYEIPNTLVIA
+64 TKRYKIPNTLVIA

-86 QNSISTLAALSK
+86 ESSISTLAALSK

-171 TLEPNPGYNEFIASI
+171 TLEPNSGYYEFIASI
-186 TELENTLKNA
+186 TALENTLKNA
-196 ENNATAKTLLKEQR
+196 ENNATAKTMLKEQR
-210 AAFKAYRDELRIAEH
+210 AAFKAYRDELRVAEH

-241 SQTRIPHQD
+241 SQSRIPHQD
-250 EFSNSQNGIPHQDEF
+250 EFSNSQNGIPYQDKA
-265 SNSQTRIPY
+265 S
-274 QAPSSQLF
+274 SSQLF

-429 GVMMSASI
+429 AVMMSASI
-437 TLSLILSFWLFGS
+437 MLSLIFSFWLFGS

-468 SLTTLCAKIA
+468 SLTSLCAKIA

-512 GYFKESTDIYKGME
+512 GYFKENTDIYKGME

-629 SGERRELILTPFVS
+629 SGEGRELILTPFVS

-672 NELNELVGEN
+672 SELNELVGKD
-682 ADVKISGAMKLYT
+682 AQVKISGAMKLYT
-695 NMLDSLFGSQINSLG
+695 NMLDSLFSSQINSLG
-710 FVLLAFFVT
+710 FVLLAFFAT

-861 ANEKNKAKTTNAV
+861 ANEQNKAKTTNAV

>member
-64 TKRYEIPNTLVIA
+64 TKRYKIPNTLVIA

-86 QNSISTLAALSK
+86 ESSISTLAALSK

-186 TELENTLKNA
+186 TALENTLKNA
-196 ENNATAKTLLKEQR
+196 QNNATAKTLLKEQR
-210 AAFKAYRDELRIAEH
+210 AAFKAYRDELRVAEH
-225 EQIAQ
+225 EQITQ

-241 SQTRIPHQD
+241 SQSRIPHQA
-250 EFSNSQNGIPHQDEF
+250 S
-265 SNSQTRIPY
+265 
-274 QAPSSQLF
+274 SSQLF

-437 TLSLILSFWLFGS
+437 TLSLIFSFWLFGS

-512 GYFKESTDIYKGME
+512 GYFKENTDIYKGME

-629 SGERRELILTPFVS
+629 SGEGRELILTPFVS

-672 NELNELVGEN
+672 NELNELVGKD
-682 ADVKISGAMKLYT
+682 ARVKISGAMKLYT
-695 NMLDSLFGSQINSLG
+695 NMLDSLFSSQINSLG
-710 FVLLAFFVT
+710 FVLLAFFAT

>member
-64 TKRYEIPNTLVIA
+64 TKRYKIPNTLVIA

-126 DLLGTIPTL
+126 DLLGIIPTL

-210 AAFKAYRDELRIAEH
+210 AAFKAYRDELRVAEH
-225 EQIAQ
+225 EQITQ

-241 SQTRIPHQD
+241 SQTR
-250 EFSNSQNGIPHQDEF
+250 IPHQDEF

-629 SGERRELILTPFVS
+629 SGEGRELILTPFVS

-672 NELNELVGEN
+672 IELNELVKGD
-682 ADVKISGAMKLYT
+682 AQVKISGAMKLYT
-695 NMLDSLFGSQINSLG
+695 NMLGSLFSSQINSLG
-710 FVLLAFFVT
+710 FVLLAFFAT

-861 ANEKNKAKTTNAV
+861 ANEKNKAKTINAV

>member
-86 QNSISTLAALSK
+86 QSSISTLAALSK

-148 FLSSPFYKNSL
+148 FLNSPFYKNSL

-171 TLEPNPGYNEFIASI
+171 TLEPNSRYNEFIASI
-186 TELENTLKNA
+186 TALENTLKTA

-225 EQIAQ
+225 DQITQ

-241 SQTRIPHQD
+241 SQTRIPYQD
-250 EFSNSQNGIPHQDEF
+250 EFL
-265 SNSQTRIPY
+265 NSQTRIPY
-274 QAPSSQLF
+274 QASSSQLF

-334 VCVGVA
+334 VCVGVT

-450 IMSLLSKKSV
+450 IMSLLSKKSI

-512 GYFKESTDIYKGME
+512 GYFKENTDIYKGME

-558 EFADEFASSDAAQ
+558 EFADEFASSDTAQ

-682 ADVKISGAMKLYT
+682 AEVKISGAMKLYT
-695 NMLDSLFGSQINSLG
+695 NMLDSLFSSQINSLG
-710 FVLLAFFVT
+710 FVLLAFFAT

-861 ANEKNKAKTTNAV
+861 ANEQNKAKTINAV

>member
-35 AFAPKLAIDASTQTL
+35 AFVPKLAIDASTQTL

-64 TKRYEIPNTLVIA
+64 TKRYKIPNTLVIA

-86 QNSISTLAALSK
+86 ESSISTLAALSK

-186 TELENTLKNA
+186 TALENTLKNS

-225 EQIAQ
+225 EQITQ

-241 SQTRIPHQD
+241 SQSRIPHQA
-250 EFSNSQNGIPHQDEF
+250 S
-265 SNSQTRIPY
+265 
-274 QAPSSQLF
+274 SSQLF

-315 LFVYYLQLRYVFLA
+315 LFIYYLQLRYVFLA

-429 GVMMSASI
+429 GLMMSASI
-437 TLSLILSFWLFGS
+437 TLSLIFSFWLFGS

-468 SLTTLCAKIA
+468 SLTSLCAKIA

-512 GYFKESTDIYKGME
+512 GYFKENTDIYKGME

-590 NKEFIGSVSSLAD
+590 NKEFIGSVNSLAD

-672 NELNELVGEN
+672 NELNELVGKD
-682 ADVKISGAMKLYT
+682 AQVKISGAMKLYT
-695 NMLDSLFGSQINSLG
+695 NMLDSLFSSQINSLG
-710 FVLLAFFVT
+710 FVLLAFFAT

>member
-64 TKRYEIPNTLVIA
+64 TKRYKIPNTLVIA

-86 QNSISTLAALSK
+86 ESSISTLAALSK

-171 TLEPNPGYNEFIASI
+171 TLEPNSRYYEFIASI
-186 TELENTLKNA
+186 TALENTLKNV

-210 AAFKAYRDELRIAEH
+210 AAFKAYRDELRVAEH

-241 SQTRIPHQD
+241 SQNGIPYQD
-250 EFSNSQNGIPHQDEF
+250 EFSNSQNGIPYQDEF
-265 SNSQTRIPY
+265 
-274 QAPSSQLF
+274 PSSQLF

-334 VCVGVA
+334 VCVGAA

-384 SSFSQKAIVYLALKE
+384 SFFSQKAIVYLALKE

-437 TLSLILSFWLFGS
+437 TLSLIFSFWLFGS

-512 GYFKESTDIYKGME
+512 GYFKENTDIYKGME

-695 NMLDSLFGSQINSLG
+695 NMLSSLFSSQINSLG

>member
-35 AFAPKLAIDASTQTL
+35 AFVPKLAIDASTQTL

-64 TKRYEIPNTLVIA
+64 TKRYKIPNTLVIA

-86 QNSISTLAALSK
+86 ESSISTLAALSK

-186 TELENTLKNA
+186 TALENTLKNA
-196 ENNATAKTLLKEQR
+196 QNNATAKTLLKEQR

-225 EQIAQ
+225 EQITQ

-241 SQTRIPHQD
+241 SQSRIPHQA
-250 EFSNSQNGIPHQDEF
+250 S
-265 SNSQTRIPY
+265 
-274 QAPSSQLF
+274 SSQLF

-437 TLSLILSFWLFGS
+437 TLSLIFSFWLFGS

-512 GYFKESTDIYKGME
+512 GYFKENTDIYKGME

-672 NELNELVGEN
+672 NELNELVKGD
-682 ADVKISGAMKLYT
+682 AQVKISGAMKLYT
-695 NMLDSLFGSQINSLG
+695 NMLDSLFSSQINSLG
-710 FVLLAFFVT
+710 FVLLAFFAT

>member
-86 QNSISTLAALSK
+86 ESSISTLAALSK

-171 TLEPNPGYNEFIASI
+171 TLEPNSRYNEFIASI
-186 TELENTLKNA
+186 TALENTLKNA
-196 ENNATAKTLLKEQR
+196 ENNTTAKTLLKEKR
-210 AAFKAYRDELRIAEH
+210 AAFKAYRDELRVAEH
-225 EQIAQ
+225 EQITQ
-230 IRQVIAKYNQN
+230 IRQVITKYNQN
-241 SQTRIPHQD
+241 SQSRIPHQA
-250 EFSNSQNGIPHQDEF
+250 S
-265 SNSQTRIPY
+265 
-274 QAPSSQLF
+274 SSQLF

-512 GYFKESTDIYKGME
+512 GYFKENTDIYKGME

-558 EFADEFASSDAAQ
+558 EFADEFASSDAAK

-682 ADVKISGAMKLYT
+682 AQVKISGAMKLYT
-695 NMLDSLFGSQINSLG
+695 NMLSSLFGSQINSLG
-710 FVLLAFFVT
+710 FVLLAFFAT

-861 ANEKNKAKTTNAV
+861 ANEQNKAKTINAV

>member
-86 QNSISTLAALSK
+86 QSSISTLAALSK

-148 FLSSPFYKNSL
+148 FLNSPFYKNSL

-171 TLEPNPGYNEFIASI
+171 TLEPNSRYNEFIASI
-186 TELENTLKNA
+186 TALENTLKNA

-210 AAFKAYRDELRIAEH
+210 AAFKAYRDELRVAEH
-225 EQIAQ
+225 DQITQ

-241 SQTRIPHQD
+241 SQTRIPYQD
-250 EFSNSQNGIPHQDEF
+250 EFSNSQNGIPYQDKA
-265 SNSQTRIPY
+265 S
-274 QAPSSQLF
+274 SSQLF

-437 TLSLILSFWLFGS
+437 TLSLIFSFWLFGS

-486 VFAISALGLCVGLWG
+486 VFAISVLGLCVGLWG

-512 GYFKESTDIYKGME
+512 GYFKENTDIYKGME

-672 NELNELVGEN
+672 IELNELVKGD
-682 ADVKISGAMKLYT
+682 AQVKISGAMKLYT
-695 NMLDSLFGSQINSLG
+695 NMLGSLFSSQINSLG
-710 FVLLAFFVT
+710 FVLLAFFAT

-856 QSAYP
+856 QSVALT
-861 ANEKNKAKTTNAV
+861 NGQNKAKTTNAV